1 MARSALLAVSTA
13 ISIALLTNGCAGPE
27 DDADRTSSGP
37 SSELST
43 TDAASPSTEV
53 ALPTSDN
60 IDIGGVAVYV
70 RCWGERRPDE
80 PSVLLMSGHNLDT
93 GSWENMAT
101 EFAAEGHHLCAYDRV
116 GAGLSDYP
124 LEPARTTADQIADV
138 VALLDAVELQEPL
151 VVVAH
156 SIGALTAVGLV
167 DEAPERVAGVVLV
180 DPLSPGL
187 SAVQR
192 AALPAKQPDEAAT
205 IKEERRFLFG
215 FLEDPAQNGE
225 HLLLFENDEHVARLL
240 DQPGPVFGD
249 LPVVVLQAP
258 RLPPF
263 EGLPPEL
270 LQRRRDRRR
279 RRRGAVRRRVDARQ
293 ARPCR
298 PHRPQHPGRPAGGR
312 HGRDPRSHGRV
323 GAEGERTIFPRSLDR
338 RRRDSPDRW
347 LRRRRRR

>member
-13 ISIALLTNGCAGPE
+13 ISIALLTSGCAGPE
-27 DDADRTSSGP
+27 DDGPERSSSGP

-43 TDAASPSTEV
+43 TGSATSPSTEV

-101 EFAAEGHHLCAYDRV
+101 EFAAEGHHLCAYDRL

-124 LEPARTTADQIADV
+124 LEPARTTEDQVADLL
-138 VALLDAVELQEPL
+138 ALLDAVELQEPL

-156 SIGALTAVGLV
+156 SIGSLTAVGLV
-167 DEAPERVAGVVLV
+167 DEAPDRVAGVVLV

-187 SAVQR
+187 STVQR
-192 AALPAKQPDEAAT
+192 SALPAKQPHESAT
-205 IKEERRFLFG
+205 VKEERRFLFG

-225 HLLLFENDEHVARLL
+225 HLRLFENDEYVARLL
-240 DQPGPVFGD
+240 DKPGPVFGD

-263 EGLPPEL
+263 EGLPRSYYDAVVTAVDE
-270 LQRRRDRRR
+270 
-279 RRRGAVRRRVDARQ
+279 GAEQFA
-293 ARPCR
+293 AEST
-298 PHRPQHPGRPAGGR
+298 
-312 HGRDPRSHGRV
+312 HGRLIHVDHTGHNIQDDQPEVVMDAIREVIAG
-323 GAEGERTIFPRSLDR
+323 
-338 RRRDSPDRW
+338 
-347 LRRRRRR
+347 